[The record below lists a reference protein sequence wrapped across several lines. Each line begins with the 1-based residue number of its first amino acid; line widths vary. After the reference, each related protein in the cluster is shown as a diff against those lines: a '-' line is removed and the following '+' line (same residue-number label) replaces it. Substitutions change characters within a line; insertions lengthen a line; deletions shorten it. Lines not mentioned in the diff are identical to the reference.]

1 MANAVATPTPA
12 STPASNPAQK
22 TGAADANN
30 EIIADE
36 SIDDLEQDVHPVV
49 SGFNKLSIVRQGAIL
64 GGFAL
69 AIALT
74 IAIFIWSKEPNFKPL
89 INRMQDYNA
98 QEIIEILQREGFEFE
113 IDPSSQV
120 LMVRADEIH
129 DARLKLAAASLIDDK
144 TVGLELLDNES
155 NLGTSH
161 FIETARYRRG
171 LEGELARTIAS
182 VQAIR
187 NARVHL
193 AIPKQS
199 VFVRD
204 HRKPRASVF
213 LELYAGANLHKDQVE
228 AIVNLVS
235 SSISEMDKGAVS
247 VVDQKGNLLSKIESD
262 TQELLATKQ
271 LQYTER
277 VEDSISSRVN
287 SILKPVLG
295 IDNYKAEVSADIDFT
310 VVEQSE
316 EIFNPDL
323 IAVRS
328 EQLINEQTVNGDEG
342 GIPGAL
348 SNQPPGAAE
357 APEQIDPAT
366 GEPITPM
373 DKRSETTR
381 NYEVD
386 RTLSYKQQ
394 QVGRIN
400 RLSVAVVINDKQ
412 SINAET
418 GETQFIPW
426 EEADLDRL
434 EILVKD
440 AVGFNAARGDSV
452 NVINSPFMGKAE
464 VELGTPEFWSQP
476 WFWEIMKQVLA
487 GLFLLV
493 LIFGVIRPTINS
505 IANKGKTD
513 EDALGLDELA
523 DAEDEFDEDRV
534 TLSGADDFLL
544 PGASESFERQLD
556 ALKGLIAEDPA
567 RVAQV
572 VIAWINSEEGE

>member
-1 MANAVATPTPA
+1 MANAVA
-12 STPASNPAQK
+12 NPEQNK
-22 TGAADANN
+22 AADDASSDLMAQDTDEQN
-30 EIIADE
+30 EGN
-36 SIDDLEQDVHPVV
+36 LHPVV
-49 SGFNKLSIVRQGAIL
+49 AGFNKLSIVRQAALL

-74 IAIFIWSKEPNFKPL
+74 IAIFIWSKEPNYKPL

-98 QEIIEILQREGFEFE
+98 QEIVEVLQREGFEFE
-113 IDPSSQV
+113 IDPTSQV
-120 LMVRADEIH
+120 LMVRADELH

-182 VQAIR
+182 IQAVR

-204 HRKPRASVF
+204 HRQPRASVF

-235 SSISEMDKGAVS
+235 SSISEMDKGSVS
-247 VVDQKGNLLSKIESD
+247 VVDQKGNLLSKIEHNN
-262 TQELLATKQ
+262 QELLATKQ

-277 VEDSISSRVN
+277 VEDSISTRVN

-295 IDNYKAEVSADIDFT
+295 IENYKAEVSADIDFT

-316 EIFNPDL
+316 ETFNPDL
-323 IAVRS
+323 IAIRS
-328 EQLINEQTVNGDEG
+328 EQLINEQTVSGAEG

-348 SNQPPGAAE
+348 TNQPPGQAE

-366 GEPITPM
+366 GLPINPM

-400 RLSVAVVINDKQ
+400 RLTVAVVINDKQ
-412 SINAET
+412 LMNAET
-418 GETQFIPW
+418 GEMEFSPW
-426 EEADLDRL
+426 KENDLERL

-452 NVINSPFMGKAE
+452 NVINSPFMGKSE
-464 VELGTPEFWSQP
+464 IELGSPEFWSQP

-493 LIFGVIRPTINS
+493 LIFGVIRPTIHS
-505 IANKGKTD
+505 IANKGRSD
-513 EDALGLDELA
+513 EDGMGVD
-523 DAEDEFDEDRV
+523 DFSDSSDEFDEDRV

-544 PGASESFERQLD
+544 PGASDGFERQLD

-572 VIAWINSEEGE
+572 LIQWINAEDE

>member
-1 MANAVATPTPA
+1 MANAVATPNESNSAPTAPA
-12 STPASNPAQK
+12 EVP
-22 TGAADANN
+22 D
-30 EIIADE
+30 DD
-36 SIDDLEQDVHPVV
+36 SIDNLEQDLHPVV

-74 IAIFIWSKEPNFKPL
+74 IAIFIWSQEPNYKPL
-89 INRMQDYNA
+89 INRLQDYNA
-98 QEIIEILQREGFEFE
+98 QEIIEVLQREGFEFE

-120 LMVRADEIH
+120 LMVRADELH

-213 LELYAGANLHKDQVE
+213 LELYAGASLHKDQVE

-262 TQELLATKQ
+262 GQELLATKQ

-277 VEDSISSRVN
+277 VENSISSRVN

-295 IDNYKAEVSADIDFT
+295 LENYKAEVSADIDFT

-316 EIFNPDL
+316 ETYNPDL

-328 EQLINEQTVNGDEG
+328 EQLINEQTVSGDEG

-348 SNQPPGAAE
+348 SNQPPGGAD
-357 APEQIDPAT
+357 APEQIDPVT
-366 GEPITPM
+366 GNPITPV

-386 RTLSYKQQ
+386 RTISYKQQ
-394 QVGRIN
+394 QVGKIN
-400 RLSVAVVINDKQ
+400 RLTVAVVINDKE
-412 SINAET
+412 SVNAES
-418 GETQFIPW
+418 GEVQFLPW
-426 EEADLDRL
+426 SEPDLERL

-440 AVGFNAARGDSV
+440 AVGFSAARGDSV
-452 NVINSPFMGKAE
+452 NVINSPFMGKNE
-464 VELGTPEFWSQP
+464 VELGSPEFWTQP

-493 LIFGVIRPTINS
+493 LIFGVIRPTIHS

-513 EDALGLDELA
+513 EDMLGLDELS

-572 VIAWINSEEGE
+572 VIAWINSEEG

>member
-12 STPASNPAQK
+12 QTETK
-22 TGAADANN
+22 AATNAPS
-30 EIIADE
+30 ELADDD
-36 SIDDLEQDVHPVV
+36 SIDDLEQDIHPVV

-89 INRMQDYNA
+89 INRLQDYNA

-120 LMVRADEIH
+120 LMIRADELH

-228 AIVNLVS
+228 AIVNLVA
-235 SSISEMDKGAVS
+235 SSISEMDKDAVA

-262 TQELLATKQ
+262 SGELLATKQ

-277 VEDSISSRVN
+277 LEESIRSRVN

-295 IDNYKAEVSADIDFT
+295 IENYHAQVSADVDFT

-316 EIFNPDL
+316 EIYNPDL
-323 IAVRS
+323 IAIRS
-328 EQLINEQTVNGDEG
+328 EQLINEQTVNSTEG

-357 APEQIDPAT
+357 APEEIDPVT
-366 GEPITPM
+366 GQPIVPM

-386 RTLSYKQQ
+386 RTISYKQQ
-394 QVGRIN
+394 QVGKIN
-400 RLSVAVVINDKQ
+400 RLTVAVVINDKE
-412 SINAET
+412 SISAET
-418 GETQFIPW
+418 GEMQFVPW
-426 EEADLDRL
+426 AEADLDRL

-452 NVINSPFMGKAE
+452 NVINSPFMGRNE
-464 VELGTPEFWSQP
+464 VELGSPEFWTQP

-513 EDALGLDELA
+513 DDMLGLDELA

-572 VIAWINSEEGE
+572 VIAWINSEEDQ

>member
-1 MANAVATPTPA
+1 MENAVA
-12 STPASNPAQK
+12 NPNQ
-22 TGAADANN
+22 AADANT
-30 EIIADE
+30 EMAVDE
-36 SIDDLEQDVHPVV
+36 SAENLDQDLHPVV
-49 SGFNKLSIVRQGAIL
+49 AGFNKLSIVRQAAML
-64 GGFAL
+64 GGVAL

-74 IAIFIWSKEPNFKPL
+74 IAVFIWSQEPNYKPL

-98 QEIIEILQREGFEFE
+98 QEIVEVLQREGFEFE
-113 IDPSSQV
+113 IDPTSQV
-120 LMVRADEIH
+120 LMVRADELH

-213 LELYAGANLHKDQVE
+213 LELYAGASLHKDQVE

-262 TQELLATKQ
+262 SQELLATKQ

-295 IDNYKAEVSADIDFT
+295 IENYKAEVSADIDFT

-328 EQLINEQTVNGDEG
+328 EQLIDEQKISGQDG

-348 SNQPPGAAE
+348 SNQPPGEAN

-366 GEPITPM
+366 GQAITPM

-386 RTLSYKQQ
+386 RTISYKQQ

-400 RLSVAVVINDKQ
+400 RLTVAVVVNDKE
-412 SINAET
+412 SLNAES
-418 GETQFIPW
+418 GEIQFVPW
-426 EEADLDRL
+426 SEGDLDRL

-452 NVINSPFMGKAE
+452 NVINSPFMGKGE
-464 VELGTPEFWSQP
+464 VELGSPEFWTQP

-493 LIFGVIRPTINS
+493 LIFGVIRPTIHS
-505 IANKGKTD
+505 IANKGRTD
-513 EDALGLDELA
+513 EDELGLDELS
-523 DAEDEFDEDRV
+523 DTEEEFDEDRV

-572 VIAWINSEEGE
+572 VIQWINSEDAQ

>member
-1 MANAVATPTPA
+1 MENAVASPNQAPA
-12 STPASNPAQK
+12 GDNPDSEASVDN
-22 TGAADANN
+22 
-30 EIIADE
+30 
-36 SIDDLEQDVHPVV
+36 LERNIHPVV
-49 SGFNKLSIVRQGAIL
+49 AGFNKLSIVRQGAML
-64 GGFAL
+64 GGIAL
-69 AIALT
+69 AIALI
-74 IAIFIWSKEPNFKPL
+74 IAVFIWSKEPNYKPL

-98 QEIIEILQREGFEFE
+98 QEIVEVLQREGFEFE
-113 IDPSSQV
+113 IDPTSQV
-120 LMVRADEIH
+120 LMVRADELH

-247 VVDQKGNLLSKIESD
+247 VVDQKGNLLSKIENDS
-262 TQELLATKQ
+262 QELLATKQ

-277 VEDSISSRVN
+277 VEDSIATRVN

-295 IDNYKAEVSADIDFT
+295 LENYKAEVSADIDFT

-328 EQLINEQTVNGDEG
+328 EQLIDEQTISATEG

-348 SNQPPGAAE
+348 SNQPPGTAK

-366 GEPITPM
+366 GQAITPM

-400 RLSVAVVINDKQ
+400 RITVAVVINDKE

-418 GETQFIPW
+418 GEIQFLPW
-426 EEADLDRL
+426 SEGDLDRL

-452 NVINSPFMGKAE
+452 NVINSPFMGKEAI
-464 VELGTPEFWSQP
+464 ELGSPEFWTQP

-505 IANKGKTD
+505 IAQKGRSD
-513 EDALGLDELA
+513 ENAVGLDELA
-523 DAEDEFDEDRV
+523 GAEDEFDEDRV

-544 PGASESFERQLD
+544 PGSSEGFERQLD

-572 VIAWINSEEGE
+572 VIQWINSEDGQ

>member
-1 MANAVATPTPA
+1 MENAVTDPNQAKA
-12 STPASNPAQK
+12 
-22 TGAADANN
+22 AADN
-30 EIIADE
+30 ADVSTTDSSVE
-36 SIDDLEQDVHPVV
+36 NTGRSLHPVV
-49 SGFNKLSIVRQGAIL
+49 AGFNKLPIVRQAAML
-64 GGFAL
+64 GGIAL

-74 IAIFIWSKEPNFKPL
+74 IAIFIWSKDPTYKPL

-98 QEIIEILQREGFEFE
+98 QEIVEVLQREGIEFQ

-120 LMVRADEIH
+120 LMVRADELH
-129 DARLKLAAASLIDDK
+129 DARLKLASASLINDK
-144 TVGLELLDNES
+144 TVGLELLDNDS

-161 FIETARYRRG
+161 FIESARYRRG

-213 LELYAGANLHKDQVE
+213 LELYAGSTLHKDQVE

-235 SSISEMDKGAVS
+235 SSISEMDKGSVS
-247 VVDQKGNLLSKIESD
+247 IVDQKGNLLSKIEND
-262 TQELLATKQ
+262 TQGLLANKQ

-277 VEDSISSRVN
+277 VEDSISARIN
-287 SILKPVLG
+287 NILKPVLG
-295 IDNYKAEVSADIDFT
+295 AENYKAEVSADIDFT
-310 VVEQSE
+310 VVEQSQE
-316 EIFNPDL
+316 TFNPDL
-323 IAVRS
+323 IAIRS
-328 EQLINEQTVNGDEG
+328 EQLVNEQTGAGGDAG

-348 SNQPPGAAE
+348 SNQPPGETE

-366 GEPITPM
+366 GLPVPTM
-373 DKRSETTR
+373 DRRSETTR

-386 RTLSYKQQ
+386 RTISYKQQ

-400 RLSVAVVINDKQ
+400 RLTVAVVINDKAG
-412 SINAET
+412 INPET
-418 GETQFIPW
+418 GEMGYIPW
-426 EEADLDRL
+426 TDAELARL

-440 AVGFNAARGDSV
+440 TVGFSAARGDSV
-452 NVINSPFMGKAE
+452 NVINSPFMGKGE
-464 VELGTPEFWSQP
+464 VELGSPEFWTQP
-476 WFWEIMKQVLA
+476 WFWEILKQVLA

-493 LIFGVIRPTINS
+493 LIFGVIRPTIHS
-505 IANKGKTD
+505 IANKGRT
-513 EDALGLDELA
+513 ESEGSEFDELSDSA
-523 DAEDEFDEDRV
+523 DEFNEDRV

-544 PGASESFERQLD
+544 PGSSESFERQLD
-556 ALKGLIAEDPA
+556 ALKGLIAENPL
-567 RVAQV
+567 RVANA
-572 VIAWINSEEGE
+572 VIHWINNDDE

>member
-1 MANAVATPTPA
+1 MANAVA
-12 STPASNPAQK
+12 NPEQNK
-22 TGAADANN
+22 AADDASSDLMAQ
-30 EIIADE
+30 ET
-36 SIDDLEQDVHPVV
+36 DDNVDGNLHPVV
-49 SGFNKLSIVRQGAIL
+49 AGFNKLSIVRQAALL

-74 IAIFIWSKEPNFKPL
+74 IAIFIWSKEPNYKPL

-98 QEIIEILQREGFEFE
+98 QEIVEVLQREGFEFE
-113 IDPSSQV
+113 IDPTSQV
-120 LMVRADEIH
+120 LMVRADELH
-129 DARLKLAAASLIDDK
+129 DARLKLAAASLINDK

-182 VQAIR
+182 IQAVR

-204 HRKPRASVF
+204 HRQPRASVF

-235 SSISEMDKGAVS
+235 SSISEMDKGSVS
-247 VVDQKGNLLSKIESD
+247 VVDQKGNLLSKIEHSN
-262 TQELLATKQ
+262 QELLATKQ

-277 VEDSISSRVN
+277 VEDSISTRVN

-295 IDNYKAEVSADIDFT
+295 VENYKAEVSADIDFT

-316 EIFNPDL
+316 ETFNPDL
-323 IAVRS
+323 IAIRS
-328 EQLINEQTVNGDEG
+328 EQLINEQTVSGAEG

-348 SNQPPGAAE
+348 TNQPPGQAE

-366 GEPITPM
+366 GLPINPM

-400 RLSVAVVINDKQ
+400 RLTVAVVINDKQ
-412 SINAET
+412 LMNAET
-418 GETQFIPW
+418 GEMEFSPW
-426 EEADLDRL
+426 KENDLERL

-452 NVINSPFMGKAE
+452 NVINSPFMGKSE
-464 VELGTPEFWSQP
+464 IELGSPEFWSQP

-493 LIFGVIRPTINS
+493 LIFGVIRPTIHS
-505 IANKGKTD
+505 IANKGRSD
-513 EDALGLDELA
+513 EDGMGMD
-523 DAEDEFDEDRV
+523 DFSDSSDEFDEDRV

-544 PGASESFERQLD
+544 PGASDGFERQLD

-572 VIAWINSEEGE
+572 LIQWINAEDE

>member
-1 MANAVATPTPA
+1 MENAVA
-12 STPASNPAQK
+12 NPAQQS
-22 TGAADANN
+22 ADDASTDLTT
-30 EIIADE
+30 DE
-36 SIDDLEQDVHPVV
+36 SIDGLEQNIHPVV
-49 SGFNKLSIVRQGAIL
+49 AGFNKLSIVRQAAML

-98 QEIIEILQREGFEFE
+98 QEIIEVLQREGIDFE
-113 IDPSSQV
+113 IDPASQI
-120 LMVRADEIH
+120 LMVRADELH
-129 DARLKLAAASLIDDK
+129 DARLKLASASLIDDK
-144 TVGLELLDNES
+144 TVGLEMLDSES

-213 LELYAGANLHKDQVE
+213 LELYAGAALHKDQVE

-247 VVDQKGNLLSKIESD
+247 VVDQKGNLLSKIENDS
-262 TQELLATKQ
+262 QGLLATKQ

-295 IDNYKAEVSADIDFT
+295 VENYKAEVSADIDFT

-316 EIFNPDL
+316 ETFNPDL

-328 EQLINEQTVNGDEG
+328 EQLINEQKTSGADG

-348 SNQPPGAAE
+348 TNQPPGGAN

-366 GEPITPM
+366 GQPFTPM

-394 QVGRIN
+394 QVGRI
-400 RLSVAVVINDKQ
+400 RRVTVAVVINDKEAL
-412 SINAET
+412 NAET
-418 GETQFIPW
+418 GEMQFVPW
-426 EEADLDRL
+426 AEGDLDRL

-452 NVINSPFMGKAE
+452 NVINSPFMGKNE
-464 VELGTPEFWSQP
+464 VSLGTPEFWTQP

-505 IANKGKTD
+505 IANKGRTD
-513 EDALGLDELA
+513 DDALGLDELS

-534 TLSGADDFLL
+534 TLSGADNFLL
-544 PGASESFERQLD
+544 PGASETFERQLD

-572 VIAWINSEEGE
+572 VIQWINAEDA

>member
-1 MANAVATPTPA
+1 MDNAVA
-12 STPASNPAQK
+12 NPAQNQI
-22 TGAADANN
+22 GDDASTDVTTN
-30 EIIADE
+30 E
-36 SIDDLEQDVHPVV
+36 SFDDLDSNMHPVV
-49 SGFNKLSIVRQGAIL
+49 AGFNKLSIVRQAAML

-74 IAIFIWSKEPNFKPL
+74 IAIFIWSQEPNYKPL

-98 QEIIEILQREGFEFE
+98 QEIVEVLQREGFEFE
-113 IDPSSQV
+113 IDPTSQV
-120 LMVRADEIH
+120 LMVRADELH

-182 VQAIR
+182 IQAVR

-204 HRKPRASVF
+204 HRQPRASVF
-213 LELYAGANLHKDQVE
+213 LELYAGALLHKDQVE

-235 SSISEMDKGAVS
+235 SSISEMDKGSVS
-247 VVDQKGNLLSKIESD
+247 VVDQKGNLLSKIEHDS
-262 TQELLATKQ
+262 QELLATKQ

-277 VEDSISSRVN
+277 VEDSINSRVN

-295 IDNYKAEVSADIDFT
+295 VENYKAEVSADIDFT
-310 VVEQSE
+310 IVEQSE
-316 EIFNPDL
+316 ETFNPDL

-328 EQLINEQTVNGDEG
+328 EQLINEQKVSGDEG

-348 SNQPPGAAE
+348 SNQPPGAAT
-357 APEQIDPAT
+357 APEQVNPVT
-366 GEPITPM
+366 GLPITPM
-373 DKRSETTR
+373 DKRSESTR

-400 RLSVAVVINDKQ
+400 RLTVAVVINDKQ
-412 SINAET
+412 SLNAET
-418 GETQFIPW
+418 GEMQFLPW
-426 EEADLDRL
+426 AEADLERL

-440 AVGFNAARGDSV
+440 TVGFNAARGDSV
-452 NVINSPFMGKAE
+452 NVINSPFMGKGE
-464 VELGTPEFWSQP
+464 IELGSPEFWTQP

-493 LIFGVIRPTINS
+493 LIFGVIRPTIHS
-505 IANKGKTD
+505 IANKGRSD
-513 EDALGLDELA
+513 GDGMGLDELS

-534 TLSGADDFLL
+534 TLSGADDFFL

-572 VIAWINSEEGE
+572 VIQWINSEDGK

>member
-1 MANAVATPTPA
+1 MDKAIA
-12 STPASNPAQK
+12 NPAQNQ
-22 TGAADANN
+22 AADNASSDLATN
-30 EIIADE
+30 E
-36 SIDDLEQDVHPVV
+36 SLDDLDSNIHPVV
-49 SGFNKLSIVRQGAIL
+49 AGFNKLSIVRQAAML

-74 IAIFIWSKEPNFKPL
+74 IAIFMWSKDPNFKPL

-98 QEIIEILQREGFEFE
+98 QEIIEVLQRENIDFQ

-120 LMVRADEIH
+120 LLVRADELL

-144 TVGLELLDNES
+144 TVGLELLDSES

-182 VQAIR
+182 IQAVR

-204 HRKPRASVF
+204 HRQPRASVF
-213 LELYAGANLHKDQVE
+213 LELYAGSALHKDQVE

-235 SSISEMDKGAVS
+235 SSISEMDKGSVS
-247 VVDQKGNLLSKIESD
+247 VVDQKGNLLSKIEGGS
-262 TQELLATKQ
+262 QGLLATKQ
-271 LQYTER
+271 LKYTER

-295 IDNYKAEVSADIDFT
+295 VGNYKAEVSADIDFT
-310 VVEQSE
+310 IVEQSE
-316 EIFNPDL
+316 ETFNPDL

-328 EQLINEQTVNGDEG
+328 EQLINEQTVSGADG

-348 SNQPPGAAE
+348 SNQPPGKAT

-366 GEPITPM
+366 GQPITPM

-400 RLSVAVVINDKQ
+400 RLTVAVVINDKQ
-412 SINAET
+412 SLNAET
-418 GETQFIPW
+418 GAIDFVPW
-426 EEADLDRL
+426 AEADLQRL

-440 AVGFNAARGDSV
+440 AVGFSAARGDSI
-452 NVINSPFMGKAE
+452 NVINSPFMGKTD
-464 VELGTPEFWSQP
+464 VELGSPEFWSQP

-493 LIFGVIRPTINS
+493 LIFGVIRPTIHS
-505 IANKGKTD
+505 IASKGRNDKGGM
-513 EDALGLDELA
+513 GLDDLS
-523 DAEDEFDEDRV
+523 DAEDDFDEDRV

-544 PGASESFERQLD
+544 PGASEGFERQID

-572 VIAWINSEEGE
+572 VIQWINTEDA

>member
-1 MANAVATPTPA
+1 MENAVA
-12 STPASNPAQK
+12 NPNQ
-22 TGAADANN
+22 AADANT
-30 EIIADE
+30 EMAVDE
-36 SIDDLEQDVHPVV
+36 SAENLDQDLHPVV
-49 SGFNKLSIVRQGAIL
+49 AGFNKLSIVRQAAML
-64 GGFAL
+64 GGVAL

-74 IAIFIWSKEPNFKPL
+74 IAVFIWSQEPNYKPL

-98 QEIIEILQREGFEFE
+98 QEIVEVLQREGFEFE
-113 IDPSSQV
+113 IDPTSQV
-120 LMVRADEIH
+120 LMVRADELH

-213 LELYAGANLHKDQVE
+213 LELYAGASLHKDQVE

-262 TQELLATKQ
+262 SQELLATKQ

-295 IDNYKAEVSADIDFT
+295 IENYKAEVSADIDFT

-328 EQLINEQTVNGDEG
+328 EQLIDEQKISGQDG

-348 SNQPPGAAE
+348 SNQPPGEAN

-366 GEPITPM
+366 GQPITPM

-386 RTLSYKQQ
+386 RTISYKQQ

-400 RLSVAVVINDKQ
+400 RLTVAVVVNDKE
-412 SINAET
+412 SLNAES
-418 GETQFIPW
+418 GEIQFVPW
-426 EEADLDRL
+426 SEADLDRL

-452 NVINSPFMGKAE
+452 NVINSPFMGKGE
-464 VELGTPEFWSQP
+464 VELGSPEFWTQP

-493 LIFGVIRPTINS
+493 LIFGVIRPTIHS
-505 IANKGKTD
+505 IANKGRTD
-513 EDALGLDELA
+513 EDELGLDELS
-523 DAEDEFDEDRV
+523 DTEEEFDEDRV

-572 VIAWINSEEGE
+572 VIQWINSEDAQ

>member
-1 MANAVATPTPA
+1 MDNAVA
-12 STPASNPAQK
+12 NPAQNQSGDD
-22 TGAADANN
+22 TSSDLTTN
-30 EIIADE
+30 EASVDSE
-36 SIDDLEQDVHPVV
+36 SNMHPVV
-49 SGFNKLSIVRQGAIL
+49 AGFNKLSIVRQAAML
-64 GGFAL
+64 AGFAL
-69 AIALT
+69 VIALT
-74 IAIFIWSKEPNFKPL
+74 IAIFIWSKEPNYKPL

-98 QEIIEILQREGFEFE
+98 QEIVEVLQREGFEFE
-113 IDPSSQV
+113 IDPTSQV
-120 LMVRADEIH
+120 LMVRADELH

-182 VQAIR
+182 IQAVR

-204 HRKPRASVF
+204 HRQPRASVF
-213 LELYAGANLHKDQVE
+213 LELYAGATLHKDQVE

-235 SSISEMDKGAVS
+235 SSISEMDKGSVS
-247 VVDQKGNLLSKIESD
+247 VVDQKGNLLSKIEHDS
-262 TQELLATKQ
+262 QELLATKQ

-295 IDNYKAEVSADIDFT
+295 IENYKAEVSADIDFT

-316 EIFNPDL
+316 ETFNPDL

-328 EQLINEQTVNGDEG
+328 EQLINEQTVSGAEG

-348 SNQPPGAAE
+348 TNQPPGQAE

-366 GEPITPM
+366 GLPITPM

-400 RLSVAVVINDKQ
+400 RLTVAVVINDKQ
-412 SINAET
+412 SLNAET
-418 GETQFIPW
+418 GDMQFVPWAET
-426 EEADLDRL
+426 DLARL

-440 AVGFNAARGDSV
+440 AVGFSAARGDSV
-452 NVINSPFMGKAE
+452 NVINSPFMGKGE
-464 VELGTPEFWSQP
+464 IELGSPEFWTQP

-505 IANKGKTD
+505 IANKGRHD
-513 EDALGLDELA
+513 DDGMGLDELA
-523 DAEDEFDEDRV
+523 DADDEFDEDKV
-534 TLSGADDFLL
+534 TLSGADNFLL

-572 VIAWINSEEGE
+572 VIQWINAGDD

>member
-1 MANAVATPTPA
+1 MENAIANPNQA
-12 STPASNPAQK
+12 SGAD
-22 TGAADANN
+22 TGSDLTTSDAADNTAQNM
-30 EIIADE
+30 
-36 SIDDLEQDVHPVV
+36 HPVV
-49 SGFNKLSIVRQGAIL
+49 AGFNKLSVVRQAVML
-64 GGFAL
+64 GGIAL
-69 AIALT
+69 AVALT
-74 IAIFIWSKEPNFKPL
+74 VAIFIWSKEPSYKPL
-89 INRMQDYNA
+89 INRLQDYNA
-98 QEIIEILQREGFEFE
+98 QQILEVLQREGFEFQ
-113 IDPSSQV
+113 IDPSSQI
-120 LMVRADEIH
+120 LMVRADELH

-144 TVGLELLDNES
+144 TVGLELLDNDS

-213 LELYAGANLHKDQVE
+213 LELYAGSSLHKDQVE

-235 SSISEMDKGAVS
+235 SSISEMDKGSVS
-247 VVDQKGNLLSKIESD
+247 VVDQKGNLLSKIEHN
-262 TQELLATKQ
+262 TQEFLATKQ

-277 VEDSISSRVN
+277 VENSISSRVN

-295 IDNYKAEVSADIDFT
+295 MENYKAEVSADIDFT

-316 EIFNPDL
+316 ETFNPDL

-328 EQLINEQTVNGDEG
+328 EQLINEQKGAGPDVG

-348 SNQPPGAAE
+348 SNQPPGEAE

-366 GEPITPM
+366 GLPIPPM
-373 DKRSETTR
+373 DRRSETTR

-400 RLSVAVVINDKQ
+400 RLTVAVVINDKQ
-412 SINAET
+412 SINPET
-418 GETQFIPW
+418 GEVEFTPW
-426 EEADLDRL
+426 SENEMARL

-440 AVGFNAARGDSV
+440 TVGFSAARGDSV
-452 NVINSPFMGKAE
+452 NVINSPFMGKGE
-464 VELGTPEFWSQP
+464 VELGSPDFWSQP
-476 WFWEIMKQVLA
+476 WFWEILKQVLA

-493 LIFGVIRPTINS
+493 LIFGVIRPTIHS
-505 IANKGKTD
+505 IATKGRSND
-513 EDALGLDELA
+513 DSNSDELA
-523 DAEDEFDEDRV
+523 DMEDQFDEDRV

-556 ALKGLIAEDPA
+556 SLKGLIAEDPA

-572 VIAWINSEEGE
+572 MIEWINSDNA

>member
-1 MANAVATPTPA
+1 MENAVA
-12 STPASNPAQK
+12 NPNP
-22 TGAADANN
+22 AADANT
-30 EIIADE
+30 EMAVDE
-36 SIDDLEQDVHPVV
+36 SAENLDQDLHPVV
-49 SGFNKLSIVRQGAIL
+49 AGFNKLSIVRQAAML
-64 GGFAL
+64 GGVAL

-74 IAIFIWSKEPNFKPL
+74 IAVFIWSQEPNYKPL

-98 QEIIEILQREGFEFE
+98 QEIVEVLQREGFEFE
-113 IDPSSQV
+113 IDPTSQV
-120 LMVRADEIH
+120 LMVRADELH

-213 LELYAGANLHKDQVE
+213 LELYAGASLHKDQVE

-262 TQELLATKQ
+262 SQELLATKQ

-295 IDNYKAEVSADIDFT
+295 IENYKAEVSADIDFT

-328 EQLINEQTVNGDEG
+328 EQLIDEQKISGQDG

-348 SNQPPGAAE
+348 SNQPPGEAN

-366 GEPITPM
+366 GQPITPM

-386 RTLSYKQQ
+386 RTISYKQQ

-400 RLSVAVVINDKQ
+400 RLTVAVVVNDKE
-412 SINAET
+412 SLNAES
-418 GETQFIPW
+418 GEIQFVPW
-426 EEADLDRL
+426 SEADLDRL

-452 NVINSPFMGKAE
+452 NVINSPFMGKGE
-464 VELGTPEFWSQP
+464 VELGSPEFWTQP

-493 LIFGVIRPTINS
+493 LIFGVIRPTIHS
-505 IANKGKTD
+505 IANKGRTD
-513 EDALGLDELA
+513 EDALGLDELS
-523 DAEDEFDEDRV
+523 DTEEEFDEDRV

-572 VIAWINSEEGE
+572 VIQWINSEDAQ

>member
-1 MANAVATPTPA
+1 MANAVA
-12 STPASNPAQK
+12 NPEQNK
-22 TGAADANN
+22 AADDASSDLMAQ
-30 EIIADE
+30 ET
-36 SIDDLEQDVHPVV
+36 DDNVDGNLHPVV
-49 SGFNKLSIVRQGAIL
+49 AGFNKLSIVRQAALL

-74 IAIFIWSKEPNFKPL
+74 IAIFIWSKEPNYKPL

-98 QEIIEILQREGFEFE
+98 QEIVEVLQREGFEFE
-113 IDPSSQV
+113 IDPTSQV
-120 LMVRADEIH
+120 LMVRADELH
-129 DARLKLAAASLIDDK
+129 DARLKLAAASLINDK

-182 VQAIR
+182 IQAVR

-204 HRKPRASVF
+204 HRQPRASVF

-235 SSISEMDKGAVS
+235 SSISEMDKGSVS
-247 VVDQKGNLLSKIESD
+247 VVDQKGNLLSKVEHNN
-262 TQELLATKQ
+262 QELLATKQ

-277 VEDSISSRVN
+277 VEDSISTRVN

-295 IDNYKAEVSADIDFT
+295 IENYKAEVSADIDFT

-316 EIFNPDL
+316 ETFNPDL
-323 IAVRS
+323 IAIRS
-328 EQLINEQTVNGDEG
+328 EQLINEQTVSGAEG

-348 SNQPPGAAE
+348 TNQPPGQAE

-366 GEPITPM
+366 GLPINPM

-400 RLSVAVVINDKQ
+400 RLTVAVVINDKQ
-412 SINAET
+412 LMNAET
-418 GETQFIPW
+418 GVIEFSPW
-426 EEADLDRL
+426 EVNDLERL

-452 NVINSPFMGKAE
+452 NVINSPFMGKSE
-464 VELGTPEFWSQP
+464 IELGSPEFWSQP

-493 LIFGVIRPTINS
+493 LIFGVIRPTIHS
-505 IANKGKTD
+505 IANKGRND
-513 EDALGLDELA
+513 EDSMGMD
-523 DAEDEFDEDRV
+523 DFSDSSDEFDEDRV

-544 PGASESFERQLD
+544 PGASDGFERQLD

-572 VIAWINSEEGE
+572 LIQWINAEDE

>member
-1 MANAVATPTPA
+1 MENAVA
-12 STPASNPAQK
+12 NPQAEEPN
-22 TGAADANN
+22 TDLV
-30 EIIADE
+30 ADE
-36 SIDDLEQDVHPVV
+36 SIDGIEDGVHPVV
-49 SGFNKLSIVRQGAIL
+49 AGFNKLTIVRQAAIL
-64 GGFAL
+64 GGLAL
-69 AIALT
+69 SIALT
-74 IAIFIWSKEPNFKPL
+74 IAIFIWSKEPNYKPL

-98 QEIIEILQREGFEFE
+98 QEIVEVLQREGIEFE

-120 LMVRADEIH
+120 LMVRADELH

-213 LELYAGANLHKDQVE
+213 LELYAGSSLHKDQVE

-235 SSISEMDKGAVS
+235 SSISEMEKSDVS
-247 VVDQKGNLLSKIESD
+247 VVDQKGNLLSKVESD
-262 TQELLATKQ
+262 SQELLATKQ

-295 IDNYKAEVSADIDFT
+295 TENYKAEVSADIDFT

-316 EIFNPDL
+316 ETFNPDL
-323 IAVRS
+323 IAIRS
-328 EQLINEQTVNGDEG
+328 EQLINEQKVSGEEG

-348 SNQPPGAAE
+348 SNQPPGDAE
-357 APEQIDPAT
+357 APEQIDPVT
-366 GEPITPM
+366 GQPITPM

-386 RTLSYKQQ
+386 RSLSYKQQ
-394 QVGRIN
+394 QVGKIQ
-400 RLSVAVVINDKQ
+400 RLTVAVVINDKE
-412 SINAET
+412 SLNAET
-418 GETQFIPW
+418 GETQFVPW
-426 EEADLDRL
+426 SENDLERL

-452 NVINSPFMGKAE
+452 NVINSPFMGKGE
-464 VELGTPEFWSQP
+464 VSLGTPEFWTQP
-476 WFWEIMKQVLA
+476 WFWEILKQVLA

-493 LIFGVIRPTINS
+493 LIFGVIRPTIAS
-505 IANKGKTD
+505 IANKGKA
-513 EDALGLDELA
+513 EEEELALDELS

-572 VIAWINSEEGE
+572 VIQWINTEDGQ

>member
-1 MANAVATPTPA
+1 MDNAVA
-12 STPASNPAQK
+12 NPAQNQ
-22 TGAADANN
+22 AADNASSDLTTN
-30 EIIADE
+30 ESLDNLDSNI
-36 SIDDLEQDVHPVV
+36 HPVV
-49 SGFNKLSIVRQGAIL
+49 AGFNKLSIVRQAAML

-69 AIALT
+69 VIALT
-74 IAIFIWSKEPNFKPL
+74 IAIFIWSKDPNFKPL

-98 QEIIEILQREGFEFE
+98 QEIIEVLQREGIDFQ

-120 LMVRADEIH
+120 LLVRADALH

-182 VQAIR
+182 IQAVR

-204 HRKPRASVF
+204 HRQPRASVF
-213 LELYAGANLHKDQVE
+213 LELYAGSALHKDQVE

-235 SSISEMDKGAVS
+235 SSISEMDKGSVS
-247 VVDQKGNLLSKIESD
+247 VVDQKGNLLSKIEGDS
-262 TQELLATKQ
+262 QGLLATKQ

-295 IDNYKAEVSADIDFT
+295 VENYKAEVSADIDFT

-316 EIFNPDL
+316 ETFNPDL

-328 EQLINEQTVNGDEG
+328 EQLISEQTVSGADG

-348 SNQPPGAAE
+348 SNQPPGEAT
-357 APEQIDPAT
+357 APEEIDPVT
-366 GEPITPM
+366 GQPITPM

-400 RLSVAVVINDKQ
+400 RLTVAVVINDKQ
-412 SINAET
+412 SLNAET
-418 GETQFIPW
+418 GDVEFVPW
-426 EEADLDRL
+426 AEADLQRL

-440 AVGFNAARGDSV
+440 AVGFSAARGDSI
-452 NVINSPFMGKAE
+452 NVINSPFMGKTD
-464 VELGTPEFWSQP
+464 VELGSPEFWSQP

-493 LIFGVIRPTINS
+493 LIFGVIRPTIHS
-505 IANKGKTD
+505 IANKGRND
-513 EDALGLDELA
+513 ENGMGLDELS

-544 PGASESFERQLD
+544 PGASEGFERQID

-572 VIAWINSEEGE
+572 VIQWINTEDA

>member
-1 MANAVATPTPA
+1 MDNAVAKPNQ
-12 STPASNPAQK
+12 NPADDVSEDL
-22 TGAADANN
+22 TD
-30 EIIADE
+30 D
-36 SIDDLEQDVHPVV
+36 SIDDLEQNIHPVV
-49 SGFNKLSIVRQGAIL
+49 AGFNKLSIVRQGAML

-74 IAIFIWSKEPNFKPL
+74 IAIFIWSQEPNYKPL

-98 QEIIEILQREGFEFE
+98 QEIVEILQREGFEFE

-120 LMVRADEIH
+120 LMVRADELH

-144 TVGLELLDNES
+144 TVGLELLDNET

-182 VQAIR
+182 VQAVR

-213 LELYAGANLHKDQVE
+213 LELYAGASLHKDQVE

-235 SSISEMDKGAVS
+235 SSISEMDKMAVS
-247 VVDQKGNLLSKIESD
+247 VVDQKGNLLSKIENDS
-262 TQELLATKQ
+262 QELLATKQ

-277 VEDSISSRVN
+277 VEDSITGRIN
-287 SILKPVLG
+287 RILKPVLG
-295 IDNYKAEVSADIDFT
+295 VENYKAEVSADIDFT

-328 EQLINEQTVNGDEG
+328 EQLINEQTVNGTEG

-348 SNQPPGAAE
+348 SNQPPGEAT
-357 APEQIDPAT
+357 APEQIDPVT
-366 GEPITPM
+366 GLPITPM
-373 DKRSETTR
+373 DKRSEATR

-394 QVGRIN
+394 QVGRI
-400 RLSVAVVINDKQ
+400 RRVTVAVVINDKE
-412 SINAET
+412 SINAES
-418 GETQFIPW
+418 GEMQFVPW
-426 EEADLDRL
+426 SEGELERL

-440 AVGFNAARGDSV
+440 SVGFNAARGDSV
-452 NVINSPFMGKAE
+452 NVINSPFMGKGE
-464 VELGTPEFWSQP
+464 LELGAPDFWTQP

-493 LIFGVIRPTINS
+493 LIFGVIRPTLQS
-505 IANKGKTD
+505 IANKGRTD
-513 EDALGLDELA
+513 EEALGLEELS
-523 DAEDEFDEDRV
+523 DTEDEFDEDKV

-572 VIAWINSEEGE
+572 VIQWVNGEAD

>member
-1 MANAVATPTPA
+1 MENAVATPNP
-12 STPASNPAQK
+12 SSSNE
-22 TGAADANN
+22 DAGSDV
-30 EIIADE
+30 AVDE
-36 SIDDLEQDVHPVV
+36 SIDELEQDVHPVV
-49 SGFNKLSIVRQGAIL
+49 AGFNKLSIVRQGAIL

-69 AIALT
+69 AVALT
-74 IAIFIWSKEPNFKPL
+74 IAIFIWSKDPSYKPL

-98 QEIIEILQREGFEFE
+98 QEIIEVLQREGIEFE
-113 IDPSSQV
+113 IDPTSQV
-120 LMVRADEIH
+120 LMVRADELH
-129 DARLKLAAASLIDDK
+129 EARLKLAAASLIDDK

-161 FIETARYRRG
+161 FIESARYRRG

-247 VVDQKGNLLSKIESD
+247 VVDQKGNLLSKIEND
-262 TQELLATKQ
+262 NQEMLATKQ

-277 VEDSISSRVN
+277 VEDSISTRVN

-295 IDNYKAEVSADIDFT
+295 IENYKAEVSADIDFT

-323 IAVRS
+323 IAIRS
-328 EQLINEQTVNGDEG
+328 EQLIDQQTINSKEG

-348 SNQPPGAAE
+348 SNQPPGEAD

-366 GEPITPM
+366 GEPIVPM
-373 DKRSETTR
+373 EKRSETTR

-386 RTLSYKQQ
+386 RTMSYKQQ
-394 QVGRIN
+394 QVGKIN
-400 RLSVAVVINDKQ
+400 RLTVAVVINDRE
-412 SINAET
+412 SIDPES
-418 GETQFIPW
+418 GDIQFVPW
-426 EEADLDRL
+426 LDADLDRL

-452 NVINSPFMGKAE
+452 NVINSPFMGKGE
-464 VELGTPEFWSQP
+464 VGLGSPEFWTQP

-493 LIFGVIRPTINS
+493 LIFGVIRPTIKS
-505 IANKGKTD
+505 IANNGKD
-513 EDALGLDELA
+513 EDDLGLDELS
-523 DAEDEFDEDRV
+523 DMEDQFDEDRV

-544 PGASESFERQLD
+544 PGASEGFERQLD

-572 VIAWINSEEGE
+572 VIAWVNSEQG

>member
-1 MANAVATPTPA
+1 V
-12 STPASNPAQK
+12 
-22 TGAADANN
+22 D
-30 EIIADE
+30 DD
-36 SIDDLEQDVHPVV
+36 SIDNFEQDIHPVV
-49 SGFNKLSIVRQGAIL
+49 AGFNKLSIVRQGAIL

-74 IAIFIWSKEPNFKPL
+74 IAIFIWSQEPNYKPL
-89 INRMQDYNA
+89 INRLQDYNA
-98 QEIIEILQREGFEFE
+98 QEIIEVLQREGFEFE

-120 LMVRADEIH
+120 LMVRADELH
-129 DARLKLAAASLIDDK
+129 DARLKLASASLIDDK

-247 VVDQKGNLLSKIESD
+247 VVDQKGNLLSKIEHDS
-262 TQELLATKQ
+262 QELLATKQ

-295 IDNYKAEVSADIDFT
+295 IENYKAEVSADIDFT
-310 VVEQSE
+310 IVEQSE
-316 EIFNPDL
+316 EIYNPDL
-323 IAVRS
+323 IAIRS
-328 EQLINEQTVNGDEG
+328 EQLINEQTVSGADG

-348 SNQPPGAAE
+348 SNQPPGGAA

-366 GEPITPM
+366 GEPIVPL
-373 DKRSETTR
+373 DQRSETTR

-386 RTLSYKQQ
+386 RTISYKQQ
-394 QVGRIN
+394 QVGKIN
-400 RLSVAVVINDKQ
+400 RLTVAVVINDKE
-412 SINAET
+412 SVNAES
-418 GETQFIPW
+418 GDIQFVPW
-426 EEADLDRL
+426 AEADLDRL

-452 NVINSPFMGKAE
+452 NVINSPFMGKNE
-464 VELGTPEFWSQP
+464 IELGSPEFWTQP

-493 LIFGVIRPTINS
+493 LIFGVIRPTIHS
-505 IANKGKTD
+505 IANKGKSD
-513 EDALGLDELA
+513 DDMLGLDELA

-572 VIAWINSEEGE
+572 VIAWINSEEG

>member
-1 MANAVATPTPA
+1 MENAVA
-12 STPASNPAQK
+12 NPNQAQSAGDN
-22 TGAADANN
+22 TDLAAG
-30 EIIADE
+30 E
-36 SIDDLEQDVHPVV
+36 SGDNLEQNIHPVV
-49 SGFNKLSIVRQGAIL
+49 AGFNKLSIVRQGAML
-64 GGFAL
+64 GGIAL
-69 AIALT
+69 AVALT
-74 IAIFIWSKEPNFKPL
+74 IAVFIWSKEPNYKPL

-98 QEIIEILQREGFEFE
+98 QEIVEVLQREGFEFE
-113 IDPSSQV
+113 IDPTSQV
-120 LMVRADEIH
+120 LMVRADELH

-144 TVGLELLDNES
+144 TVGLELLDNDS

-213 LELYAGANLHKDQVE
+213 LELYAGATLHKDQVE

-247 VVDQKGNLLSKIESD
+247 IVDQKGNLLSKVEHDS
-262 TQELLATKQ
+262 QELLATKQ

-295 IDNYKAEVSADIDFT
+295 LENYKAEVSADIDFT

-328 EQLINEQTVNGDEG
+328 EQLINEQTSSGADG

-348 SNQPPGAAE
+348 SNQPPGEAN

-366 GEPITPM
+366 GQAITPM

-386 RTLSYKQQ
+386 RTISYKQQ

-400 RLSVAVVINDKQ
+400 RLTVAVVINDKE
-412 SINAET
+412 SLNKET
-418 GETQFIPW
+418 GEIQFVPW
-426 EEADLDRL
+426 SEGDLDRL

-452 NVINSPFMGKAE
+452 NVINSPFMGKGE
-464 VELGTPEFWSQP
+464 VELGTPEFWTQP

-493 LIFGVIRPTINS
+493 LIFGVIRPTIHS
-505 IANKGKTD
+505 IANKGRTD
-513 EDALGLDELA
+513 EDALGLDELS

-544 PGASESFERQLD
+544 PGSSESFERQLD

-572 VIAWINSEEGE
+572 VIQWINTEDGQ

>member
-1 MANAVATPTPA
+1 MENAVANPNQA
-12 STPASNPAQK
+12 QAQNSAGSESTDI
-22 TGAADANN
+22 T
-30 EIIADE
+30 ADE
-36 SIDDLEQDVHPVV
+36 SIDGLDSNIHPVV
-49 SGFNKLSIVRQGAIL
+49 AGFNKLSIVRQGAML

-69 AIALT
+69 VIALT
-74 IAIFIWSKEPNFKPL
+74 IAIFIWSQEPNYKPL

-98 QEIIEILQREGFEFE
+98 QEIVEVLQREGFEFE
-113 IDPSSQV
+113 IDPTSQV
-120 LMVRADEIH
+120 LMVRADELH

-155 NLGTSH
+155 SLGTSH

-213 LELYAGANLHKDQVE
+213 LELYAGAALHKDQVE

-247 VVDQKGNLLSKIESD
+247 IVDQKGNLLSKIENDSG
-262 TQELLATKQ
+262 ELLATKQ

-277 VEDSISSRVN
+277 VENSISSRVN

-295 IDNYKAEVSADIDFT
+295 LENYKAEVSADIDFN

-316 EIFNPDL
+316 ERFNPDL

-328 EQLINEQTVNGDEG
+328 EQLVDEQKVSGTDG

-348 SNQPPGAAE
+348 SNQPPGEAT
-357 APEQIDPAT
+357 APEQVDPVT
-366 GEPITPM
+366 GEKIVPM
-373 DKRSETTR
+373 EKRSEATR

-386 RTLSYKQQ
+386 RTISYKQQ
-394 QVGRIN
+394 QVGRIK
-400 RLSVAVVINDKQ
+400 RLTVAVVINDKE
-412 SINAET
+412 SLNPDT
-418 GETQFIPW
+418 GEIQFVPW
-426 EEADLDRL
+426 SESDLDRL

-440 AVGFNAARGDSV
+440 TVGFNAARGDSV

-464 VELGTPEFWSQP
+464 VDLGTPEFWTQP
-476 WFWEIMKQVLA
+476 WFWEILKQVLA

-493 LIFGVIRPTINS
+493 LIFGVIRPTIQS
-505 IANKGKTD
+505 IANKGRTD
-513 EDALGLDELA
+513 EEALGLDDLS

-572 VIAWINSEEGE
+572 VIQWINSEEG

>member
-1 MANAVATPTPA
+1 MDNAVA
-12 STPASNPAQK
+12 NPAQNQI
-22 TGAADANN
+22 ANDASSDLTKN
-30 EIIADE
+30 D
-36 SIDDLEQDVHPVV
+36 SQDDLDSNIHPVV
-49 SGFNKLSIVRQGAIL
+49 AGFNKLSIVRQAAML

-74 IAIFIWSKEPNFKPL
+74 IAIFIWSKDPNFKPL

-98 QEIIEILQREGFEFE
+98 QEIIEVLQRESIDFQ
-113 IDPSSQV
+113 IDPTSQV
-120 LMVRADEIH
+120 LLVRADALH

-182 VQAIR
+182 IQAVR

-204 HRKPRASVF
+204 HRQPRASVF
-213 LELYAGANLHKDQVE
+213 LELYAGSALHNDQVE

-235 SSISEMDKGAVS
+235 SSISEMDKGSVS
-247 VVDQKGNLLSKIESD
+247 VVDQKGNLLSKIEGDS
-262 TQELLATKQ
+262 QGLLATKQ

-295 IDNYKAEVSADIDFT
+295 VENYKAEVSADIDFT

-316 EIFNPDL
+316 ETFNPDL

-328 EQLINEQTVNGDEG
+328 EQLISEQTVSGAEG

-348 SNQPPGAAE
+348 SNQPPGKAT
-357 APEQIDPAT
+357 APEKIDPVT
-366 GEPITPM
+366 GQPITPM

-400 RLSVAVVINDKQ
+400 RLTVAVVINDKQ
-412 SINAET
+412 SLNVET
-418 GETQFIPW
+418 GEIEFVPW
-426 EEADLDRL
+426 AEADLQRL

-440 AVGFNAARGDSV
+440 AVGFSAARGDSI
-452 NVINSPFMGKAE
+452 NVINSPFMGKTD
-464 VELGTPEFWSQP
+464 VELGAPAFWSQP

-493 LIFGVIRPTINS
+493 LIFGVIRPTIHS
-505 IANKGKTD
+505 IANKGRNG
-513 EDALGLDELA
+513 ENGMGLDELS
-523 DAEDEFDEDRV
+523 DVEDEFDEDRV

-544 PGASESFERQLD
+544 PGASEGFERQID

-572 VIAWINSEEGE
+572 VIQWINTEDA

>member
-1 MANAVATPTPA
+1 MENAVANPNQA
-12 STPASNPAQK
+12 QAQNSAGSESTDI
-22 TGAADANN
+22 T
-30 EIIADE
+30 ADE
-36 SIDDLEQDVHPVV
+36 SIDGLDSNIHPVV
-49 SGFNKLSIVRQGAIL
+49 AGFNKLSIVRQGAML

-69 AIALT
+69 VIALT
-74 IAIFIWSKEPNFKPL
+74 IAIFIWSQEPNYKPL

-98 QEIIEILQREGFEFE
+98 QEIVEVLQREGFEFE
-113 IDPSSQV
+113 IDPTSQV
-120 LMVRADEIH
+120 LMVRADELH

-155 NLGTSH
+155 SLGTSH

-213 LELYAGANLHKDQVE
+213 LELYAGAALHKDQVE

-247 VVDQKGNLLSKIESD
+247 IVDQKGNLLSKIENDSG
-262 TQELLATKQ
+262 ELLATKQ

-277 VEDSISSRVN
+277 VENSISSRVN

-295 IDNYKAEVSADIDFT
+295 LENYKAEVSADIDFN

-316 EIFNPDL
+316 ERFNPDL

-328 EQLINEQTVNGDEG
+328 EQLVDEQKVSGTDG

-348 SNQPPGAAE
+348 SNQPPGEAT
-357 APEQIDPAT
+357 APEQVDPVT
-366 GEPITPM
+366 GEKIVPM
-373 DKRSETTR
+373 EKRSEATR

-386 RTLSYKQQ
+386 RTISYKQQ
-394 QVGRIN
+394 QVGRIK
-400 RLSVAVVINDKQ
+400 RLTVAVVINDKE
-412 SINAET
+412 SLNPDT
-418 GETQFIPW
+418 GEIQFVPW
-426 EEADLDRL
+426 SESDLERL

-440 AVGFNAARGDSV
+440 TVGFNAARGDSV

-464 VELGTPEFWSQP
+464 VDLGTPEFWTQP
-476 WFWEIMKQVLA
+476 WFWEILKQVLA

-493 LIFGVIRPTINS
+493 LIFGVIRPTIQS
-505 IANKGKTD
+505 IANKGRTD
-513 EDALGLDELA
+513 EEALGLDDLS

-572 VIAWINSEEGE
+572 VIQWINSEEG

>member
-1 MANAVATPTPA
+1 M
-12 STPASNPAQK
+12 
-22 TGAADANN
+22 
-30 EIIADE
+30 
-36 SIDDLEQDVHPVV
+36 HPVV
-49 SGFNKLSIVRQGAIL
+49 AGFNKLSVVRQAAML
-64 GGFAL
+64 GGIAL
-69 AIALT
+69 AVALT
-74 IAIFIWSKEPNFKPL
+74 IAIFIWSKEPNYKPL
-89 INRMQDYNA
+89 INRLQDYNA
-98 QEIIEILQREGFEFE
+98 QEILEVLQREGFEFQ

-120 LMVRADEIH
+120 LMVRADELH
-129 DARLKLAAASLIDDK
+129 NARLKLAAASLIDDK
-144 TVGLELLDNES
+144 TVGLELLDNDS

-193 AIPKQS
+193 AIPKES

-213 LELYAGANLHKDQVE
+213 LELYAGSSLHKDQVE

-235 SSISEMDKGAVS
+235 SSISEMDKGSVS
-247 VVDQKGNLLSKIESD
+247 VVDQKGNLLSKIENN
-262 TQELLATKQ
+262 TQEFLATKQ

-277 VEDSISSRVN
+277 VENSISTRVN

-295 IDNYKAEVSADIDFT
+295 VENYKAEVSADIDFT

-316 EIFNPDL
+316 ETFNPDL

-328 EQLINEQTVNGDEG
+328 EQLINEQKGAGADVG

-348 SNQPPGAAE
+348 SNQPPGEAE

-366 GEPITPM
+366 GLPVPPV
-373 DKRSETTR
+373 DRRSETTR

-400 RLSVAVVINDKQ
+400 RLTVAVVINDKQ
-412 SINAET
+412 SINQET
-418 GETQFIPW
+418 GELQFAPW
-426 EEADLDRL
+426 SENELARL

-440 AVGFNAARGDSV
+440 TVGFSAARGDSV
-452 NVINSPFMGKAE
+452 NVINSPFMGKGE
-464 VELGTPEFWSQP
+464 VELGSPEFWSQP

-493 LIFGVIRPTINS
+493 LIFGVIRPTIHS
-505 IANKGKTD
+505 IATKGRSD
-513 EDALGLDELA
+513 SENQNSDELS
-523 DAEDEFDEDRV
+523 DMEDQFDEDRV

-544 PGASESFERQLD
+544 PGSSESFERQLD
-556 ALKGLIAEDPA
+556 SLKGLIAEDPA

-572 VIAWINSEEGE
+572 VIEWINSDNG

>member
-1 MANAVATPTPA
+1 MENAVANPNQAQTQSA
-12 STPASNPAQK
+12 AGIESTDL
-22 TGAADANN
+22 T
-30 EIIADE
+30 ADE
-36 SIDDLEQDVHPVV
+36 SIDGLGSNVHPVV
-49 SGFNKLSIVRQGAIL
+49 AGFNKLSIVRQGAML

-69 AIALT
+69 IIALT
-74 IAIFIWSKEPNFKPL
+74 IAIFIWSQEPNYKPL

-98 QEIIEILQREGFEFE
+98 QEIVEVLQREGFEFE
-113 IDPSSQV
+113 IDPTSQV
-120 LMVRADEIH
+120 LMVRADELH

-155 NLGTSH
+155 SLGTSH

-247 VVDQKGNLLSKIESD
+247 IVDQKGNLLSKIESD
-262 TQELLATKQ
+262 SGDLLATKQ

-277 VEDSISSRVN
+277 VENSISSRVN

-295 IDNYKAEVSADIDFT
+295 LENYKAEVAADIDFT

-316 EIFNPDL
+316 ERFNPDL

-328 EQLINEQTVNGDEG
+328 EQLVDEQKISGTNG

-348 SNQPPGAAE
+348 SNQPPGEAN
-357 APEQIDPAT
+357 APEQVDPIT
-366 GEPITPM
+366 GEKIVPM
-373 DKRSETTR
+373 EKRSEATR

-386 RTLSYKQQ
+386 RTISYKQQ
-394 QVGRIN
+394 QVGRIR
-400 RLSVAVVINDKQ
+400 RLTVAVVINDKE
-412 SINAET
+412 SFNPDT
-418 GETQFIPW
+418 GDIQFVPW
-426 EEADLDRL
+426 SESDLERL

-440 AVGFNAARGDSV
+440 TVGFNAARGDSV
-452 NVINSPFMGKAE
+452 NVINSPFMGKTE
-464 VELGTPEFWSQP
+464 VDLGTPEFWTQP
-476 WFWEIMKQVLA
+476 WFWEILKQVLA

-493 LIFGVIRPTINS
+493 LIFGVIRPTIQS
-505 IANKGKTD
+505 IANKGRTD
-513 EDALGLDELA
+513 EEALGLDDLS

-534 TLSGADDFLL
+534 TLSGAD
-544 PGASESFERQLD
+544 SESFERQLD

-572 VIAWINSEEGE
+572 VIQWINSEED